1 MKKQTVEMIL
11 LGLFVILLST
21 GCAKESPERGVS
33 ISSTIEAY
41 TPAMSSVPGFPLTAT
56 LDAPEPADNLAYTW
70 KTEQGAFLIWNS
82 GDGSLIAVGR
92 ECTVKENPIYWA
104 PDLNRQAVEETF
116 QITVEVMKADSKD
129 SIGQGV
135 IEMHSDQDGLYS
147 LVK

>member
-1 MKKQTVEMIL
+1 MKKRIVGMIL
-11 LGLFVILLST
+11 WGLFVILLST
-21 GCAKESPERGVS
+21 GCAKEPPESDVS

-56 LDAPEPADNLAYTW
+56 INAPEPEDNLVYTW
-70 KTEQGAFLIWNS
+70 KAEQGAFLIWNS
-82 GDGSLIAVGR
+82 GDGSLLAMGS

-147 LVK
+147 LIK